1 MPHLNLHEPFLAS
14 PRRRRAHA
22 AGWKPRR
29 ARLRPYLQLMRL
41 DRPIGSWLLFWPCVC
56 GLVLGAMA
64 DERAF
69 TDWRDFYYVALF
81 GLGTVVMR
89 GAGCAFNDIV
99 DRKIDAQV
107 ARTRGRPIP
116 SGAVSVPAAVI
127 FTVAAGA
134 GGAGHPAAV
143 QSLRGGCWARPRWLL
158 VAAYPFMKRITW
170 WPQAWLGLTFNW
182 GALLGFA
189 AQTGRLDL
197 PDGLLYA
204 GLFFWTLGYD
214 TIYAHQDKED
224 DALIGVKSTARLL
237 GEDSGK
243 WILRFYAVC
252 FTLVLA
258 AGFAEHAGWP
268 FGFIMLA
275 AGAHLLWQV
284 RQLKIDDAANCL
296 MLFRANSVT
305 GGLIALSF
313 AIATWLG
320 PLLG

>member
-1 MPHLNLHEPFLAS
+1 MPVS
-14 PRRRRAHA
+14 PQAPADAVPMSWVEA
-22 AGWKPRR
+22 APRFV
-29 ARLRPYLQLMRL
+29 RPYLQLMRL

-56 GLVLGAMA
+56 GLALGAIA

-69 TDWRDFYYVALF
+69 VEWRDLYYVALF
-81 GLGTVVMR
+81 GLGTVIMR

-99 DRKIDAQV
+99 DRKFDAQV

-116 SGAVSVPAAVI
+116 SGAVSVSAAI
-127 FTVAAGA
+127 AFTVFLALAGLAILLQFNLFAVELGAA
-134 GGAGHPAAV
+134 
-143 QSLRGGCWARPRWLL
+143 SLLL
-158 VAAYPFMKRITW
+158 VAVYPFMKRITW

-189 AQTGRLDL
+189 AQTGRLDV
-197 PDGLLYA
+197 PDLILYA

-237 GEDSGK
+237 GENSGT
-243 WILRFYAVC
+243 WILRFYAIC
-252 FTLVLA
+252 FTLVLT

-275 AGAHLLWQV
+275 AGWHLLWQV
-284 RQLKIDDAANCL
+284 RHLEINDAANCL
-296 MLFRANSVT
+296 MLFRSNRFA
-305 GGLIALSF
+305 GGLIAASF
-313 AIATWLG
+313 AAATWLG
-320 PLLG
+320 PLAG